1 MPYPKPSAAEPSV
14 TQSSRMRCLRIISQ
28 RSESERSFDSATA
41 ETSLP
46 RVGCCTRP
54 LSVQDSGQ
62 DSKLRMT
69 NVNSRRIRRTPGSLS
84 NQKGLLTDRKN
95 RVSGRAPDIYQLS
108 SSAAD
113 VEMIVSAA
121 PLP

>member
-46 RVGCCTRP
+46 RVECCTRP
-54 LSVQDSGQ
+54 RSVQDSGQ

-69 NVNSRRIRRTPGSLS
+69 NVNSRRIRRTPGSRS
-84 NQKGLLTDRKN
+84 NQKGLLTDRETE
-95 RVSGRAPDIYQLS
+95 
-108 SSAAD
+108 SA
-113 VEMIVSAA
+113 EG
-121 PLP
+121 LPTYINCLALLRM

>member
-1 MPYPKPSAAEPSV
+1 
-14 TQSSRMRCLRIISQ
+14 MRCLRIISQ

-46 RVGCCTRP
+46 RVECCTRP
-54 LSVQDSGQ
+54 RSVQDSGQ

-69 NVNSRRIRRTPGSLS
+69 NVNSRSIRRTPGSRS

-95 RVSGRAPDIYQLS
+95 RVSGRAADIYQLS

-121 PLP
+121 PLPVNRVNCHQIAVFTAPCA

>member
-46 RVGCCTRP
+46 RVECCTRP

-69 NVNSRRIRRTPGSLS
+69 NVNSRRITANSRQPFKPEGLTHGSRKQS
-84 NQKGLLTDRKN
+84 QRKGCRHI
-95 RVSGRAPDIYQLS
+95 S
-108 SSAAD
+108 
-113 VEMIVSAA
+113 IV
-121 PLP
+121 